1 MTPQQE
7 PIERCLP
14 ILARAFGRAL
24 SEISGYWEDLQ
35 GDGDF
40 LAAINRAVAGVP
52 EFGGKTFRCA
62 SEFRSYRCMLYLA
75 TRALRPEVFIETGV
89 HNGLG
94 SAFVLLAM
102 RHNDRGTLHSIDL
115 PSVEQNMLDQ
125 GNHRMPPD
133 RQPGWLIPAQLR
145 DRHRLYIGPA
155 QVELPKL
162 LAVLPPPE
170 VFLHDSDHTY
180 EHMLFEMRL
189 AWRHLHADGWLLCD
203 NIEANRSW
211 ADFEAE
217 VGGGGWI
224 VTSFDTPVRVWQHGL
239 IAKRRP
245 EQAPA

>member
-1 MTPQQE
+1 
-7 PIERCLP
+7 
-14 ILARAFGRAL
+14 
-24 SEISGYWEDLQ
+24 
-35 GDGDF
+35 
-40 LAAINRAVAGVP
+40 
-52 EFGGKTFRCA
+52 
-62 SEFRSYRCMLYLA
+62 MLYLA